1 MLTYAYSTEGVNGV
15 KGLKVPGKFTI
26 PAPAGPEHTF
36 AGPLG
41 GDDGHD
47 HEPVAS

>member
-1 MLTYAYSTEGVNGV
+1 MNGV
-15 KGLKVPGKFTI
+15 PGRAVPGKFEI

-41 GDDGHD
+41 GDDHD
-47 HEPVAS
+47 HEDEHQ